1 LTTITTSGIIREE
14 VNTMDY
20 KTKRISLGLSQ
31 TEVAKS
37 VGISL
42 VAYQNI
48 ERGATKNPKPETLK
62 KLDKVLGGK

>member
-1 LTTITTSGIIREE
+1 
-14 VNTMDY
+14 MDY
-20 KTKRISLGLSQ
+20 LNKRLALGLTQ
-31 TEVAKS
+31 TEVAKK

-62 KLDKVLGGK
+62 KLNELFGGK

>member
-1 LTTITTSGIIREE
+1 
-14 VNTMDY
+14 MDY
-20 KTKRISLGLSQ
+20 LNKRLALGLTQ
-31 TEVAKS
+31 TEVAKK

-62 KLDKVLGGK
+62 KLNEILGGSNGRNLERYT

>member
-1 LTTITTSGIIREE
+1 MRKE
-14 VNTMDY
+14 VNKMDY
-20 KTKRISLGLSQ
+20 KTKRILLGLSQ
-31 TEVAKS
+31 TEVAKR

-62 KLDKVLGGK
+62 KLEKIFGGK

>member
-1 LTTITTSGIIREE
+1 
-14 VNTMDY
+14 MDY

-31 TEVAKS
+31 TEVAKR

-62 KLDKVLGGK
+62 KLEEVLGGK